1 MFLKNLQKIILIGF
15 TLIMFLSCSTED
27 EIFDQQN
34 PQSEISSAL
43 MSQIS
48 QSTSNTMAMTTFQ
61 SQINWYQNFDPAT
74 CDVEAL
80 ALAFELFD
88 AQGNSLNFIDI
99 FFWQSGFQTL
109 ESVVNE
115 QLEFYNGEF
124 QQEVTIVFVSGI
136 IIKSVANSDDFEY
149 AVVDSF
155 DLFLDYFE
163 DCQSNSIIFQ
173 DFDGN
178 IDWNLITPDPEEEIV
193 FPETPCLSFVFPLQI
208 LVTNNNPNDQPFAVT
223 VNEDEFYEYI
233 TGQFPNL
240 TVLDFVYPLTLTSAN
255 GTQFTVNNINQ
266 LENLFEQQCN

>member
-1 MFLKNLQKIILIGF
+1 MFLKNLEKTILVSF
-15 TLIMFLSCSTED
+15 ALIMFSSCSTE
-27 EIFDQQN
+27 EEVLNQQN
-34 PQSEISSAL
+34 PQSEISSEL

-48 QSTSNTMAMTTFQ
+48 QSTGNTMAMTTFQ
-61 SQINWYQNFDPAT
+61 SQINWYQNFDAAI
-74 CDVEAL
+74 CGVDAL

-88 AQGNSLNFIDI
+88 AQGNSLNFISI
-99 FFWQSGFQTL
+99 LFWESGSQTL

-115 QLEFYNGEF
+115 HLEFYNAEF
-124 QQEVTIVFVSGI
+124 QQEVTIIFVSGL
-136 IIKSVANSDDFEY
+136 IIKSVGNNDDFEY
-149 AVVDSF
+149 AIVDSF
-155 DLFLDYFE
+155 DIFLYYFQ
-163 DCQSNSIIFQ
+163 DCQSDSLVFQ

-208 LVTNNNPNDQPFAVT
+208 LVTNNNPNDQPFTVT
-223 VNEDEFYEYI
+223 VNEVEFYEYI

-255 GTQFTVNNINQ
+255 GTQFTANNITQ

>member
-1 MFLKNLQKIILIGF
+1 MFLKNLEKTILVSF
-15 TLIMFLSCSTED
+15 ALIMFSSCSTE
-27 EIFDQQN
+27 EEVLNQQN
-34 PQSEISSAL
+34 PQSEISSEL

-48 QSTSNTMAMTTFQ
+48 QSTGNTMAMTTFQ
-61 SQINWYQNFDPAT
+61 SQINWYQNFDAAI
-74 CDVEAL
+74 CGVDAL

-88 AQGNSLNFIDI
+88 AQGNSLNFISI
-99 FFWQSGFQTL
+99 LFWESGSQTL

-115 QLEFYNGEF
+115 HLEFYNAEF
-124 QQEVTIVFVSGI
+124 QQEVTIIFVSGL
-136 IIKSVANSDDFEY
+136 IIKSVGNNDDFEY
-149 AVVDSF
+149 AIVDSF
-155 DLFLDYFE
+155 DIFLDYFQ
-163 DCQSNSIIFQ
+163 DCQSDSLVFQ

-208 LVTNNNPNDQPFAVT
+208 LVTNNNPNDQPFTVT
-223 VNEDEFYEYI
+223 VNEVEFYEYI

-255 GTQFTVNNINQ
+255 GTQFTANNITQ